1 MFLELREQIN
11 EDSIEIDPDSDSAYQ
26 VHIDNSIQIL
36 INDQFNIEDIRP
48 PEGTKDLNDVIPDIC
63 YNYQL
68 HNRIRRPRRIVILT
82 DTGQVF
88 QKMLYKLIKNKK
100 SAKVQAKWVIKYH
113 NQARNLV
120 DDQIRKVIQAE
131 KKNINLY
138 FNNHSFEMNRILA
151 AISKLQDNGTI
162 NYGVDSSY

>member
-1 MFLELREQIN
+1 MFTELREQIN

-63 YNYQL
+63 YNYQP

-120 DDQIRKVIQAE
+120 DD
-131 KKNINLY
+131 
-138 FNNHSFEMNRILA
+138 
-151 AISKLQDNGTI
+151 
-162 NYGVDSSY
+162 